1 MTIHFRIAPYK
12 SAFLLLSMIGCGQ
25 CLADSFDLTFPAG
38 LTVKFVGTNTSS
50 SPPPWDQGSA
60 NVAFNEPINT
70 SWWSG
75 CVTQRFYINLH
86 NPGGRATYGTLVM
99 AQALGKKVTQLT
111 GITNDMYGMCSLI
124 SIQVDM

>member
-1 MTIHFRIAPYK
+1 MNTWHRRCAIGA
-12 SAFLLLSMIGCGQ
+12 AAALALLVCTPVRAQ
-25 CLADSFDLTFPAG
+25 SFDLTFPAG
-38 LTVKFVGTNTSS
+38 LTVKFLGTNTSS
-50 SPPPWDQGSA
+50 SPAPWDQGSA
-60 NVAFNEPINT
+60 NVGFYELINT

-86 NPGGRATYGTLVM
+86 NPGGRATYNTLLV

-111 GITNDMYGMCSLI
+111 GITNDMFGMCSLT